1 MPIPAL
7 RHALPLTLFWLC
19 TCACA
24 ATPVSLDNF
33 AWPTAACTVGDV
45 KHAGQEHWLSA
56 RRTGTF
62 NATGEQTF
70 TLFDDNGPARAMRV
84 AMTASALNNLTK
96 VEVGDAQGKWEEVW
110 SGRYRDGVP
119 AGCDKVWFERG
130 FAHGPRLV
138 EAIRFHFALDQMPMI
153 VGGAALLRSE

>member
-19 TCACA
+19 AGACA

-56 RRTGTF
+56 RRTGTL

-110 SGRYRDGVP
+110 SRRYRDAVP